1 MIPPLLR
8 CILFTIFLNRLFVK
22 LFSTKVVFQP
32 SMDPDPVNRRLVGG
46 GVSRNKLHFFY
57 FFTIYMF
64 GCLRGTLVL
73 SKVLRTGFFVS
84 PETVIRNCCYSWCD
98 VLQLNKCRCRNVDV
112 GYPDGSVRK
121 FKRMEKPYF
130 HQSDSG
136 GRFVFT
142 PKCLGDRNRNIL
154 VIKYVTQP
162 VRKMM
167 GKSAEKPRN
176 LCRGEQLPRNL

>member
-1 MIPPLLR
+1 
-8 CILFTIFLNRLFVK
+8 
-22 LFSTKVVFQP
+22 
-32 SMDPDPVNRRLVGG
+32 MDPDPVNRRLVGG

-64 GCLRGTLVL
+64 GCLRGTLVV

-84 PETVIRNCCYSWCD
+84 SET
-98 VLQLNKCRCRNVDV
+98 V

-121 FKRMEKPYF
+121 FKRMERPYF

-136 GRFVFT
+136 ERFVFT
-142 PKCLGDRNRNIL
+142 PKCLGDHNRNIL
-154 VIKYVTQP
+154 VIKYETQP

>member
-1 MIPPLLR
+1 
-8 CILFTIFLNRLFVK
+8 
-22 LFSTKVVFQP
+22 
-32 SMDPDPVNRRLVGG
+32 MDPDPVNRRLVGG
-46 GVSRNKLHFFY
+46 GVSQNKLHFFLLFY
-57 FFTIYMF
+57 YLYVRMSQGNFSPLESFTYWIFRLM
-64 GCLRGTLVL
+64 
-73 SKVLRTGFFVS
+73 
-84 PETVIRNCCYSWCD
+84 RNCHPKLLLQLMWC
-98 VLQLNKCRCRNVDV
+98 LTRFYQLNKCRCRNVDV

-154 VIKYVTQP
+154 VIKYETQP

-167 GKSAEKPRN
+167 GKSAEKHRN

>member
-1 MIPPLLR
+1 
-8 CILFTIFLNRLFVK
+8 
-22 LFSTKVVFQP
+22 
-32 SMDPDPVNRRLVGG
+32 MDPDPVNRRLVGG
-46 GVSRNKLHFFY
+46 GVSQNKLHFFH

-64 GCLRGTLVL
+64 GCLRGTLVV

-84 PETVIRNCCYSWCD
+84 SET
-98 VLQLNKCRCRNVDV
+98 V

-121 FKRMEKPYF
+121 FKRKEKPYF

-154 VIKYVTQP
+154 KHNRSEKWWVSQQ
-162 VRKMM
+162 
-167 GKSAEKPRN
+167 KSPEILVEENSYPEICSLSRALALEFSRQYLLLRTVGFQKKNSHWVPLNSLGR
-176 LCRGEQLPRNL
+176 QWK

>member
-1 MIPPLLR
+1 
-8 CILFTIFLNRLFVK
+8 
-22 LFSTKVVFQP
+22 
-32 SMDPDPVNRRLVGG
+32 MDPDPVNRRLVGG
-46 GVSRNKLHFFY
+46 GVSQNKLHFFH

-64 GCLRGTLVL
+64 GCLRGTLVV

-84 PETVIRNCCYSWCD
+84 SET
-98 VLQLNKCRCRNVDV
+98 V

-121 FKRMEKPYF
+121 FKRKEKPYF

-154 VIKYVTQP
+154 KHN
-162 VRKMM
+162 R
-167 GKSAEKPRN
+167 SEK
-176 LCRGEQLPRNL
+176 